1 MKKILSTVLVLM
13 SSVIVC
19 VAQERKLEL
28 TDVRNDVGTIYVM
41 MEKGGETPVYLMAKA
56 VAGTTVIALPEMKT
70 GEWLVS
76 VLHDE
81 NENRNMDF
89 TEDKKAKEGFARM
102 PVQIKEGEA
111 KNLSVRMIY
120 LTE

>member
-1 MKKILSTVLVLM
+1 MKTILCTVLMLVNSVLV
-13 SSVIVC
+13 S

-28 TDVRNDVGTIYVM
+28 TEVRNDVGTIYVM
-41 MEKGGETPVYLMAKA
+41 MEKGGETTVYLMAKA

-111 KNLSVRMIY
+111 KNVSVRMIY

>member
-1 MKKILSTVLVLM
+1 MKTILCTVLVLVN
-13 SSVIVC
+13 SVLVS

-28 TDVRNDVGTIYVM
+28 TEVRNDVGTIYVM
-41 MEKGGETPVYLMAKA
+41 MEKGGETTVYLMAKA

-111 KNLSVRMIY
+111 KNVSVRMIY